1 MGLLRAI
8 VHWHLQ
14 PRTSRLDTST
24 PLKYVKGVGP
34 ARAEMLE
41 AKGLVTVEDLLA
53 YAPFRYEDRTNIKTI
68 AQLAPGE
75 MATVIADV
83 QSAHLRGFRRRNIGL
98 FEAIFKDVSKER
110 LLTKWFHGGY
120 LVDRFLPGVRAAL
133 YGKIELDNYTGDLLM
148 MHPEFEI
155 LAGDDSDG
163 DAALHTG
170 RIVPV
175 YEAAGKVT
183 TRAFRAIVH
192 RVLESIAPLED
203 DLPAALRERLKLLD
217 HWSAIRLLHFPSPGT
232 DLRLLNNYRTPAQ
245 WRLIFE
251 EFFWLECGLSLKRAK
266 ARLQPGISFELN
278 ERVREKIK
286 TMLPFK
292 PTGAQK
298 RVLGEIARDM
308 EAPHPMS
315 RLLQGDVG
323 SGKTLVAAEAAVI
336 AIENGYQAAVLA
348 PTEIL
353 ASQHYFYFKNL
364 FHKMG
369 YVPALLTGSAT
380 AREKSQLKKLLAEGL
395 VHIGIG
401 THALIEEDVE
411 WKKLGLAIVDEQHR
425 FGVMQRLRLVSK
437 AKHPDVLVMTATPIP
452 RTLALT
458 IYGDLDISIIDEL
471 PPGRRPIETK
481 NVTDDR
487 VESVYSFMKQQITQ
501 GRQAYVVYPVI
512 EESEAMKAAQQMYLH
527 LSEKVFPNIRVGLLH
542 GKLKNDEKES
552 VMDQFR
558 RGDVKIL
565 VATTVIEVGVDVPN
579 ATVMVIEQAERFG
592 LAQLHQLRGRVG
604 RGAEQSYCILVT
616 GKLGDSARERIRTMV
631 DSSDGFYIAEMDL
644 KLRGPGEFFGTKQS
658 GLPALR
664 IANIIRDQDILELA
678 RGEAEAFISNPPS
691 QDELRSA
698 VTYLREHWQ
707 RRYGLV
713 QVG

>member
-1 MGLLRAI
+1 M
-8 VHWHLQ
+8 
-14 PRTSRLDTST
+14 
-24 PLKYVKGVGP
+24 YVKGVGP

-41 AKGLVTVEDLLA
+41 TKGLVTVEDLLG

-75 MATVIADV
+75 MATVLADV
-83 QSAHLRGFRRRNIGL
+83 QSAHLRSFRRRNLGL
-98 FEAIFKDVSKER
+98 FEAIFKDASKDR

-133 YGKIELDNYTGDLLM
+133 YGKVELDNYTGDLLM

-183 TRAFRAIVH
+183 TRAFRSLVH

-203 DLPAALRERLKLLD
+203 HLPAELRERLKLPD
-217 HWSAIRLLHFPSPGT
+217 GWTAIRSLHFPSPGT

-286 TMLPFK
+286 AMLPFK

-298 RVLGEIARDM
+298 RVLGEIAEDM
-308 EAPHPMS
+308 KAPHPMS

-364 FHKMG
+364 FQKMG
-369 YVPALLTGSAT
+369 YVSALLTGSNT
-380 AREKSQLKKLLAEGL
+380 QREKSQLKKLLAEGL
-395 VHIGIG
+395 IHIGIG

-471 PPGRRPIETK
+471 PPGRRPIETRT
-481 NVTDDR
+481 VTDDH
-487 VESVYSFMKQQITQ
+487 VESVYSFVKQQIVQ

-512 EESEAMKAAQQMYLH
+512 EESEAMKAAQQMYQH
-527 LSEKVFPNIRVGLLH
+527 LSEKVFPDVRVGLLH
-542 GKLKNDEKES
+542 GKLKNEEKET

-565 VATTVIEVGVDVPN
+565 VSTTVIEVGVDVPN
-579 ATVMVIEQAERFG
+579 ATAMVIEQAERFG

-664 IANIIRDQDILELA
+664 IANIIRDKDILELA
-678 RGEAEAFISNPPS
+678 RGEAQAFISSPPS
-691 QDELRSA
+691 PEDLRRA
-698 VTYLREHWQ
+698 ITYLREHWQ